1 MDLKRRI
8 QCITV
13 RRISQMQTAN
23 YKEEQEITMD
33 NNTTVETLLTMK
45 DVEARLQLGHTKV
58 QELVS
63 SGKLP
68 SLKIG
73 KSRRVRLVD
82 LNTFLEQLLIQES
95 L

>member
-1 MDLKRRI
+1 
-8 QCITV
+8 
-13 RRISQMQTAN
+13 
-23 YKEEQEITMD
+23 MD
-33 NNTTVETLLTMK
+33 NNSKNTVNENLLTIK
-45 DVEARLQLGHTKV
+45 DVKARLQLGHTKV
-58 QELVS
+58 TELVI

-82 LNTFLEQLLIQES
+82 LNTFIEELVNQEN

>member
-1 MDLKRRI
+1 
-8 QCITV
+8 
-13 RRISQMQTAN
+13 
-23 YKEEQEITMD
+23 MD
-33 NNTTVETLLTMK
+33 NNTENTVNENLLTIK
-45 DVEARLQLGHTKV
+45 DVIARLQLGHTKV
-58 QELVS
+58 TELVI

-82 LNTFLEQLLIQES
+82 LNTFIEELVIQEN

>member
-1 MDLKRRI
+1 
-8 QCITV
+8 
-13 RRISQMQTAN
+13 
-23 YKEEQEITMD
+23 MD
-33 NNTTVETLLTMK
+33 NNTENTVNENLLTIK
-45 DVEARLQLGHTKV
+45 DVKARLQLGHTKV
-58 QELVS
+58 TELVI

-82 LNTFLEQLLIQES
+82 LNTFIEELVIQEN

>member
-1 MDLKRRI
+1 
-8 QCITV
+8 
-13 RRISQMQTAN
+13 
-23 YKEEQEITMD
+23 MD
-33 NNTTVETLLTMK
+33 NNTENTVNENLLTIK
-45 DVEARLQLGHTKV
+45 DVKARLQLGHTKV
-58 QELVS
+58 TELVI

-82 LNTFLEQLLIQES
+82 LNTFIEELVNQEN